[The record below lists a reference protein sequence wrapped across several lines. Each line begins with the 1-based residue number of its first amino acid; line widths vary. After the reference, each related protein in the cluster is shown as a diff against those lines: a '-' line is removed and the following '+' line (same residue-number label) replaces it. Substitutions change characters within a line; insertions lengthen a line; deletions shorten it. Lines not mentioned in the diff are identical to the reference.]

1 MAYNPASNTTGTATL
16 RHQATVYYNRTAL
29 DQLTQMFYFQAA
41 GEDEILPLRNGK
53 TIQWFRYD
61 LLTGNTTPAAEGVV
75 GTGIQLSTNTISGTV
90 VEYSDYASSSTLLRD
105 TAIDDIAANFSKQLG
120 YRGALSVDTIARL
133 ELDSLSSTTNIA
145 TLGANGTSADLRRA
159 KALLAGVNV
168 LPKQGNDYMGI
179 MHPYVRYDI
188 LSDNAAGGFIDVMR
202 YSQPE
207 VAMTGEVGKLEG
219 VRLVQ
224 TTNVA
229 TDGVAAPST
238 KYTTYVIGKGAM
250 GVVSLAGNGPSKVT
264 DIQKQSFQV
273 NVVAGGKASIPDPT
287 ETIGF
292 IISYRFVFVAKL
304 LDTTTPRFKTIP
316 MDSSII

>member
-1 MAYNPASNTTGTATL
+1 MAYSPASNTTGTATL
-16 RHQATVYYNRTAL
+16 RHQASVYYNRTGL

-61 LLTGNTTPAAEGVV
+61 LLSGNTAPASEGVV
-75 GTGIQLSTNTISGTV
+75 GTGIQMSSQTLSATV

-105 TAIDDIAANFSKQLG
+105 TAIDDIAVNFSKQLG
-120 YRGALSVDTIARL
+120 YRGALTADTIARI
-133 ELDSLSSTTNIA
+133 ELDSLSSTTNIS
-145 TLGANGTSADLRRA
+145 TSGANGTSADLRRA
-159 KALLAGVNV
+159 KALLAGANV

-202 YSQPE
+202 YADPS
-207 VAMTGEVGKLEG
+207 VALTGEIGKVEG

-229 TDGVAAPST
+229 TDGVAAPLT

-250 GVVSLAGNGPSKVT
+250 GVVSLGGNGPAKVT
-264 DIQKQSFQV
+264 DIQKQSFAV
-273 NVVAGGKASIPDPT
+273 NVVQGGKPSIQDPT
-287 ETIGF
+287 GTIGF
-292 IISYRFVFVAKL
+292 LVSYRFVFVAKI
-304 LDTTTPRFKTIP
+304 LDSTTPRFKTIP